1 MRIMR
6 TSSGVALYRML
17 AIMQL
22 RPTLLPV
29 PVEPAIRRWGMVA
42 RSVKYVSPFTVL
54 PRARV
59 RREGAFLKVSDSMI
73 SRR

>member
-1 MRIMR
+1 
-6 TSSGVALYRML
+6 ML

-29 PVEPAIRRWGMVA
+29 PVEPAINRWGMAA
-42 RSVKYVSPFTVL
+42 RSVTQGSPFTVL

-59 RREGAFLKVSDSMI
+59 RRPGALRNASDSSI